1 MQDSAK
7 TPRTHEDIMYKL
19 GEMHADI
26 KVLKGVE
33 PRVRSLETSRARS
46 RGAAGVAVLVLSAI
60 SAKLLN
66 LI

>member
-1 MQDSAK
+1 MNDKA
-7 TPRTHEDIMYKL
+7 PHTHEDIMYKL

-33 PRVRSLETSRARS
+33 PRVRSLEIFRARS
-46 RGAAGVAVLVLSAI
+46 KGAASVVVLAAAAV